1 MAQTKLSK
9 PQSSS
14 DKKLYIAVIACIVLV
29 IVSFVAN
36 ILMMEYAFNK
46 LNFENQTS
54 FHDLEYR
61 IREVNLR
68 LKNDPNNEKELKFLE
83 TKNIHY
89 KKD

>member
-1 MAQTKLSK
+1 MVQPKLSK

-14 DKKLYIAVIACIVLV
+14 DKKLYVAVIACIVLV
-29 IVSFVAN
+29 IVSFIGN
-36 ILMMEYAFNK
+36 ILIIEYTINK